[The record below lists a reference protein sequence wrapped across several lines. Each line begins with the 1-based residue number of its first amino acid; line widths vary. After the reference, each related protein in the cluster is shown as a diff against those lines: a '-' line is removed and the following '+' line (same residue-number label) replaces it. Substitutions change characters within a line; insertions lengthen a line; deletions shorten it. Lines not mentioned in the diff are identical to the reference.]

1 MTGGSRRRRTLAAA
15 IVASLLL
22 GGCQTP
28 LHSSAYQSKNNALYN
43 DLLLDNLDRI
53 DEGRPRLFFIGLAL
67 WGGERWSGGDILR
80 MQEITARIYPAF
92 RPIPFVFSNE
102 AVTAPADMPSFDPL
116 MLDKTIALVRA
127 KAAPGDLLVIAAS
140 SHGAPGRLSNRIGT
154 QNQRPVDAAFLIRRL
169 RRLGDLHTLLMLS
182 ACHSG
187 SFAEIL
193 EREDFRR
200 VMVVASARSDRTSF
214 GCSPAETS
222 TWFVRALAQASRE
235 LATGAQPPGWSAV
248 MERARQI
255 VSEWERNWALD
266 ASMPQLWIGKDADR
280 DLFNF

>member
-1 MTGGSRRRRTLAAA
+1 
-15 IVASLLL
+15 
-22 GGCQTP
+22 
-28 LHSSAYQSKNNALYN
+28 
-43 DLLLDNLDRI
+43 
-53 DEGRPRLFFIGLAL
+53 
-67 WGGERWSGGDILR
+67 
-80 MQEITARIYPAF
+80 
-92 RPIPFVFSNE
+92 
-102 AVTAPADMPSFDPL
+102 MPSFDPP
-116 MLDKTIALVRA
+116 MLDKTIDLVGA
-127 KAAPGDLLVIAAS
+127 KAGPGDLLVIAAS

-169 RRLGDLHTLLMLS
+169 RRLSDLHTLLMLP

-222 TWFVRALAQASRE
+222 TCFVKALAEASRE
-235 LATGAQPPGWSAV
+235 LTTGAQPPGWSAV

-255 VSEWERNWALD
+255 GSEWERNRALN